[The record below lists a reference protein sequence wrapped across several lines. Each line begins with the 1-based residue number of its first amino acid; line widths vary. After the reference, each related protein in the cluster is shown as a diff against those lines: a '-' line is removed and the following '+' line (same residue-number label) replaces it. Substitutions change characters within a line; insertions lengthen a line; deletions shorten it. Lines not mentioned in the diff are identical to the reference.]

1 MRVLL
6 ISVILTGLVGCAYP
20 ASELRVPDDRPSLAI
35 RGAPHDAILY
45 VDGLAMGA
53 AQQYNGKESALLL
66 EPGTH
71 KIEVLSKGKTLL
83 QEKIFLG
90 GGEQKTL
97 SIQGVAP

>member
-1 MRVLL
+1 MRLLL
-6 ISVILTGLVGCAYP
+6 ISVILAGLMGCAYP
-20 ASELRVPDDRPSLAI
+20 TSELRVKDDRPSLAI
-35 RGAPHDAILY
+35 QGASPDAILY

-71 KIEVLSKGKTLL
+71 KIEVVSKGKTLL

-97 SIQGVAP
+97 NIVGVAP